1 MSGFSKAYLRKS
13 QADRRCDYYSC
24 KIKKGDYYIYFSGV
38 YDHRWA
44 KERRCIECA
53 YKVKTK
59 STEYLR
65 QEIEELWNEYKN
77 RSIVESCNKSNAK
90 G

>member
-1 MSGFSKAYLRKS
+1 MGFSKAFLRKS
-13 QADRRCDYYSC
+13 QADRFCDFRYC

-53 YKVKTK
+53 HNVPTL
-59 STEYLR
+59 STEYIKK
-65 QEIEELWNEYKN
+65 EIKELYNEKN
-77 RSIVESCNKSNAK
+77 RSNDQIRK
-90 G
+90 